1 MNTRF
6 EPRSALRVID
16 SHYAEPAPGLRVLRP
31 FPGPDLDYA
40 SPFLMLDH
48 FGPERIR
55 PGDEGGLNP
64 HPHRGFETV
73 TFLFQGAM
81 EHHDSSGGHGHLCA
95 GGVQWMTAGSGIVH
109 AEYREKE
116 FARTGGVLEGV
127 QLWVNLPRKFKME
140 APHYQDLPA
149 EKFAVAKFPGGQA
162 RVVAGELLG
171 VRGPARPHVADGDPS
186 SSQGVRAT
194 RASPVTSPQAG
205 PLLHGPARPHVAE
218 EGKSS
223 MEGVRATRAS
233 PVTSPQAGPLLHG
246 PARTYTPIIVAH
258 MKLEAGASVELP
270 IPASFN
276 AYVYAVRGSGRSS
289 TVDFATNQLVE
300 YRGDGGSVQVSASE
314 ALDFLLLA
322 GEPIDEPVVS
332 WGPFVMNT
340 REEILQARDDYLAG
354 RMGVLEERS

>member
-1 MNTRF
+1 MVTAVKMDARSQ
-6 EPRSALRVID
+6 PRSALRVID

-81 EHHDSSGGHGHLCA
+81 EHHDSSGGHGHLRA

-149 EKFAVAKFPGGQA
+149 EKFAVAKFPGGEA
-162 RVVAGELLG
+162 RVVAGDVLG
-171 VRGPARPHVADGDPS
+171 ARGPAV
-186 SSQGVRAT
+186 
-194 RASPVTSPQAG
+194 
-205 PLLHGPARPHVAE
+205 
-218 EGKSS
+218 
-223 MEGVRATRAS
+223 
-233 PVTSPQAGPLLHG
+233 
-246 PARTYTPIIVAH
+246 TYTPIIAAH
-258 MKLEAGASVELP
+258 VKLDAGASVELP
-270 IPASFN
+270 VPAAFN
-276 AYVYAVRGSGRSS
+276 AYVYAVRGSGRTS
-289 TVDFATNQLVE
+289 TVGFTKNRLVE
-300 YRGDGGSVQVSASE
+300 YRGDGGSVQVTASE
-314 ALDFLLLA
+314 DLDFLLLA

-340 REEILQARDDYLAG
+340 REEIVQARDDYLAG
-354 RMGVLEERS
+354 RMGRLEERS

>member
-1 MNTRF
+1 MATVLKMDTRLG
-6 EPRSALRVID
+6 PRSALRVID
-16 SHYAEPAPGLRVLRP
+16 SHHAEPAPGLKVLRP

-81 EHHDSSGGHGHLCA
+81 EHHDSSGGHGQLRA

-149 EKFAVAKFPGGQA
+149 EKFAVAKFPGGEA

-171 VRGPARPHVADGDPS
+171 ARGPA
-186 SSQGVRAT
+186 
-194 RASPVTSPQAG
+194 
-205 PLLHGPARPHVAE
+205 E
-218 EGKSS
+218 
-223 MEGVRATRAS
+223 
-233 PVTSPQAGPLLHG
+233 
-246 PARTYTPIIVAH
+246 TYTPIIAAH
-258 MKLEAGASVELP
+258 VKLEAGASVELP
-270 IPASFN
+270 VPASFN

-289 TVDFATNQLVE
+289 SAGFATNQLVE
-300 YRGDGGSVQVSASE
+300 YRGDGGGVQVEASE

-340 REEILQARDDYLAG
+340 REEIIKARDDYLAG
-354 RMGVLEERS
+354 RTGRLEEQS

>member
-1 MNTRF
+1 MTTAVKMDTRVK
-6 EPRSALRVID
+6 PRSALRVID

-81 EHHDSSGGHGHLCA
+81 EHHDSSGGHGHLRA

-116 FARTGGVLEGV
+116 FARNGGVLEGV

-149 EKFAVAKFPGGQA
+149 EKFAVAKFPGGEA
-162 RVVAGELLG
+162 RVVSGELLG
-171 VRGPARPHVADGDPS
+171 VRGPAV
-186 SSQGVRAT
+186 
-194 RASPVTSPQAG
+194 
-205 PLLHGPARPHVAE
+205 
-218 EGKSS
+218 
-223 MEGVRATRAS
+223 
-233 PVTSPQAGPLLHG
+233 
-246 PARTYTPIIVAH
+246 TYTPIVAAH
-258 MKLEAGASVELP
+258 VKLEAGAGVELP
-270 IPASFN
+270 VPAGFN

-289 TVDFATNQLVE
+289 TVGFATNQLVE
-300 YRGDGGSVQVSASE
+300 YRGDGGSVQVTASG

-340 REEILQARDDYLAG
+340 REEIIRARDDYLAG
-354 RMGVLEERS
+354 RMGTLEERS

>member
-1 MNTRF
+1 MMTTAVKMNTRF

-81 EHHDSSGGHGHLCA
+81 EHHDSSGGHGHLRA

-127 QLWVNLPRKFKME
+127 QLWVNLPRKYKME

-149 EKFAVAKFPGGQA
+149 EKFAVAKFPGGEA

-171 VRGPARPHVADGDPS
+171 VRGPAVS
-186 SSQGVRAT
+186 
-194 RASPVTSPQAG
+194 
-205 PLLHGPARPHVAE
+205 
-218 EGKSS
+218 
-223 MEGVRATRAS
+223 
-233 PVTSPQAGPLLHG
+233 
-246 PARTYTPIIVAH
+246 YTPIIAAH
-258 MKLEAGASVELP
+258 VRLEAGASVELP

-289 TVDFATNQLVE
+289 TVDFATNKLVE

-354 RMGVLEERS
+354 RMGRLEEQS

>member
-1 MNTRF
+1 MTTAVKLDTRLK
-6 EPRSALRVID
+6 PRSALRVID

-81 EHHDSSGGHGHLCA
+81 EHHDSSGGHGHLRA

-149 EKFAVAKFPGGQA
+149 EKFAVAKFPGGEA

-171 VRGPARPHVADGDPS
+171 VRGPAV
-186 SSQGVRAT
+186 V
-194 RASPVTSPQAG
+194 
-205 PLLHGPARPHVAE
+205 
-218 EGKSS
+218 
-223 MEGVRATRAS
+223 
-233 PVTSPQAGPLLHG
+233 
-246 PARTYTPIIVAH
+246 YTPIVAAH
-258 MKLEAGASVELP
+258 VKLEAGASVELP

-289 TVDFATNQLVE
+289 TVGFATNQLVE
-300 YRGDGGSVQVSASE
+300 YRGDGASVQVT
-314 ALDFLLLA
+314 ALDALDLLLLA

-340 REEILQARDDYLAG
+340 REEIVQARDDYLAG

>member
-1 MNTRF
+1 MTTAVKADIRMK
-6 EPRSALRVID
+6 PRSAIRVID
-16 SHYAEPAPGLRVLRP
+16 SHPAEPAPGLRVLRP

-55 PGDEGGLNP
+55 PGDQGGLNP

-73 TFLFQGAM
+73 TILFQGAM
-81 EHHDSSGGHGHLCA
+81 EHHDSSGGHGLLRA

-149 EKFAVAKFPGGQA
+149 EKLVTVNFPGGEA
-162 RVVAGELLG
+162 RVVAGDLLG
-171 VRGPARPHVADGDPS
+171 ARGPAVS
-186 SSQGVRAT
+186 
-194 RASPVTSPQAG
+194 
-205 PLLHGPARPHVAE
+205 
-218 EGKSS
+218 
-223 MEGVRATRAS
+223 
-233 PVTSPQAGPLLHG
+233 
-246 PARTYTPIIVAH
+246 YTPMVAAHVIV
-258 MKLEAGASVELP
+258 EAGASVELAL
-270 IPASFN
+270 PANFN
-276 AYVYAVRGSGRSS
+276 AYIYAVRGSGCTS
-289 TVDFATNQLVE
+289 TVAFAANQLVE
-300 YRGDGGSVQVSASE
+300 YRADGNGIQVTASA

-340 REEILQARDDYLAG
+340 REEIVQARNDYMAG
-354 RMGVLEERS
+354 LMGRLEERV

>member
-1 MNTRF
+1 MTTAVKMDTRL

-81 EHHDSSGGHGHLCA
+81 EHHDSSGGHGHLRA

-149 EKFAVAKFPGGQA
+149 EKFAVAKFPGGEA

-171 VRGPARPHVADGDPS
+171 ARGPAVS
-186 SSQGVRAT
+186 
-194 RASPVTSPQAG
+194 
-205 PLLHGPARPHVAE
+205 
-218 EGKSS
+218 
-223 MEGVRATRAS
+223 
-233 PVTSPQAGPLLHG
+233 
-246 PARTYTPIIVAH
+246 YTPIIAAH
-258 MKLEAGASVELP
+258 VKLEAGASVELP

-276 AYVYAVRGSGRSS
+276 AYVYAVRGSGRSP
-289 TVDFATNQLVE
+289 TAAFAKNQLVE
-300 YRGDGGSVQVSASE
+300 YRGDGGIVQVTASE

-340 REEILQARDDYLAG
+340 REEILKARDDYLAG
-354 RMGVLEERS
+354 RMGTLDERS

>member
-1 MNTRF
+1 MDTIVATRTQTQ
-6 EPRSALRVID
+6 PRTALRVVQ
-16 SHYAEPAPGLRVLRP
+16 SHHAQPAPGLDVLRP
-31 FPGPDLDYA
+31 FPGPQLDYA

-55 PGDEGGLNP
+55 PGDKGGLNP

-81 EHHDSSGGHGHLCA
+81 EHHDSSGGHGLLNA

-109 AEYREKE
+109 AEYRQKE

-149 EKFAVAKFPGGQA
+149 EKFAVAKFAGGVA

-171 VRGPARPHVADGDPS
+171 VRGPAV
-186 SSQGVRAT
+186 
-194 RASPVTSPQAG
+194 
-205 PLLHGPARPHVAE
+205 
-218 EGKSS
+218 
-223 MEGVRATRAS
+223 
-233 PVTSPQAGPLLHG
+233 
-246 PARTYTPIIVAH
+246 TYTSLVAAH
-258 MKLEAGASVELP
+258 VKLEAGASVELP
-270 IPASFN
+270 IPADFN

-289 TVDFATNQLVE
+289 GVDFATNQLVE
-300 YRGDGGSVQVSASE
+300 YRGDGSSVQVAATE

-340 REEILQARDDYLAG
+340 REEIIQAREDYLAG
-354 RMGVLEERS
+354 RMGRLEERT

>member
-1 MNTRF
+1 MDTIVATRTQTQ
-6 EPRSALRVID
+6 PRTALRVVQ
-16 SHYAEPAPGLRVLRP
+16 SHHAQPAPGLDVLRP
-31 FPGPDLDYA
+31 FPGPQLDYA

-55 PGDEGGLNP
+55 PGDKGGLNP

-81 EHHDSSGGHGHLCA
+81 EHHDSSGGHGLLNA

-109 AEYREKE
+109 AEYRQKE

-149 EKFAVAKFPGGQA
+149 EKFAVAKFAGGVA

-171 VRGPARPHVADGDPS
+171 VRGPAV
-186 SSQGVRAT
+186 
-194 RASPVTSPQAG
+194 
-205 PLLHGPARPHVAE
+205 
-218 EGKSS
+218 
-223 MEGVRATRAS
+223 
-233 PVTSPQAGPLLHG
+233 
-246 PARTYTPIIVAH
+246 TYTSVVAAH
-258 MKLEAGASVELP
+258 VKLEAGASVELP
-270 IPASFN
+270 IPADFN

-289 TVDFATNQLVE
+289 GVDFATNQLVE
-300 YRGDGGSVQVSASE
+300 YRGDGSSVQVAATE

-332 WGPFVMNT
+332 WGPFAMNT
-340 REEILQARDDYLAG
+340 REEIIQAREDYLAG
-354 RMGVLEERS
+354 RMGRLEERT

>member
-1 MNTRF
+1 MDTIVATNTKVQ
-6 EPRSALRVID
+6 PRTALRVVQ
-16 SHYAEPAPGLRVLRP
+16 SLPAQPAPGLDVLRP
-31 FPGPDLDYA
+31 FPGPQLDYA

-48 FGPERIR
+48 FGPDRIR

-81 EHHDSSGGHGHLCA
+81 EHHDSSGGHGLLNA

-109 AEYREKE
+109 AEYRQKE

-149 EKFAVAKFPGGQA
+149 DKFAVAKFAGGEA

-171 VRGPARPHVADGDPS
+171 VRGPAA
-186 SSQGVRAT
+186 
-194 RASPVTSPQAG
+194 
-205 PLLHGPARPHVAE
+205 
-218 EGKSS
+218 
-223 MEGVRATRAS
+223 
-233 PVTSPQAGPLLHG
+233 
-246 PARTYTPIIVAH
+246 TYTPIVAAH
-258 MKLEAGASVELP
+258 VKLDAGASVELP
-270 IPASFN
+270 VSGDFN
-276 AYVYAVRGSGRSS
+276 VYLYAVRGKGSSGG
-289 TVDFATNQLVE
+289 VGFATNQLVE
-300 YRGDGGSVQVSASE
+300 YRGDGGRVQVAATE

-340 REEILQARDDYLAG
+340 SEEIIQAREDYLAG
-354 RMGVLEERS
+354 RMGRLEERT

>member
-1 MNTRF
+1 MATVLKMDTRL

-16 SHYAEPAPGLRVLRP
+16 SHHAEPAPGLKVLRP

-81 EHHDSSGGHGHLCA
+81 EHHDSSGGHGHLRA

-149 EKFAVAKFPGGQA
+149 EKFAVAKFPGGEA
-162 RVVAGELLG
+162 RVVAGDVLG
-171 VRGPARPHVADGDPS
+171 ARGPAV
-186 SSQGVRAT
+186 
-194 RASPVTSPQAG
+194 
-205 PLLHGPARPHVAE
+205 
-218 EGKSS
+218 
-223 MEGVRATRAS
+223 
-233 PVTSPQAGPLLHG
+233 
-246 PARTYTPIIVAH
+246 TYTPIIAAH
-258 MKLEAGASVELP
+258 VKLDAGASVELP
-270 IPASFN
+270 VPAAFN
-276 AYVYAVRGSGRSS
+276 AYVYAVRGSGRTS
-289 TVDFATNQLVE
+289 TVGFTKNRLVE
-300 YRGDGGSVQVSASE
+300 YRGDGGSVQVTASE
-314 ALDFLLLA
+314 DLDFLLLA

-340 REEILQARDDYLAG
+340 REEIIQARDDYLAG
-354 RMGVLEERS
+354 RMGRLEERS

>member
-1 MNTRF
+1 MDTIVATNTKVQ
-6 EPRSALRVID
+6 PRTALRVVE
-16 SHYAEPAPGLRVLRP
+16 SHHAQPAPGLDVLRP

-81 EHHDSSGGHGHLCA
+81 EHHDSSGGHGLLRA

-116 FARTGGVLEGV
+116 FARTGGVLEGA

-149 EKFAVAKFPGGQA
+149 KTFAVATFSGGEA

-171 VRGPARPHVADGDPS
+171 VRGPA
-186 SSQGVRAT
+186 
-194 RASPVTSPQAG
+194 
-205 PLLHGPARPHVAE
+205 
-218 EGKSS
+218 
-223 MEGVRATRAS
+223 M
-233 PVTSPQAGPLLHG
+233 
-246 PARTYTPIIVAH
+246 TYTPIVVAH
-258 MKLEAGASVELP
+258 VKLEAGASVDLP
-270 IPASFN
+270 IPSSFN

-289 TVDFATNQLVE
+289 GVNFKTNQLVE
-300 YRGDGGSVQVSASE
+300 YRGDGGSMQVTATE

-322 GEPIDEPVVS
+322 GEPIDEPIVS

-340 REEILQARDDYLAG
+340 REEIIQARDDYLAG

>member
-1 MNTRF
+1 MTTALKMSTPL

-55 PGDEGGLNP
+55 AGDEGGLNP

-81 EHHDSSGGHGHLCA
+81 EHHDSSGGHGHLRA

-149 EKFAVAKFPGGQA
+149 EKFAVAKFPGGVA

-171 VRGPARPHVADGDPS
+171 VRGPAV
-186 SSQGVRAT
+186 
-194 RASPVTSPQAG
+194 
-205 PLLHGPARPHVAE
+205 
-218 EGKSS
+218 
-223 MEGVRATRAS
+223 
-233 PVTSPQAGPLLHG
+233 
-246 PARTYTPIIVAH
+246 TYTPIVAAH
-258 MKLEAGASVELP
+258 VKLEGGASVELP
-270 IPASFN
+270 IPVSFN
-276 AYVYAVRGSGRSS
+276 AYLYAVRGSGRSS
-289 TVDFATNQLVE
+289 TSGFATNQLVE
-300 YRGDGGSVQVSASE
+300 YRGDGGSVQVTASE

-340 REEILQARDDYLAG
+340 SEEILKARDDYLAG
-354 RMGVLEERS
+354 RMGRLEERS

>member
-1 MNTRF
+1 MDTMVATRTQTR
-6 EPRSALRVID
+6 PRTALRVVQ
-16 SHYAEPAPGLRVLRP
+16 SHRAQPAPGLDVLRP
-31 FPGPDLDYA
+31 FPGPQLDYA

-48 FGPERIR
+48 FGPDRIR
-55 PGDEGGLNP
+55 PGEAGGLNP

-81 EHHDSSGGHGHLCA
+81 EHHDSSGGHGLLNA

-109 AEYREKE
+109 AEYRQKE

-149 EKFAVAKFPGGQA
+149 EKFAVAKFPGGEA

-171 VRGPARPHVADGDPS
+171 VRGPAV
-186 SSQGVRAT
+186 
-194 RASPVTSPQAG
+194 
-205 PLLHGPARPHVAE
+205 
-218 EGKSS
+218 
-223 MEGVRATRAS
+223 
-233 PVTSPQAGPLLHG
+233 
-246 PARTYTPIIVAH
+246 TYTPIVAAH
-258 MKLEAGASVELP
+258 VKLEAGTSVELP
-270 IPASFN
+270 VPGDFN
-276 AYVYAVRGSGRSS
+276 VYLYAVLGSGSS
-289 TVDFATNQLVE
+289 GGESFATNQLVQ
-300 YRGDGGSVQVSASE
+300 YRADGGSVQVTATQ

-340 REEILQARDDYLAG
+340 REEIIQARDDYLAG
-354 RMGVLEERS
+354 RMGVLEERG

>member
-1 MNTRF
+1 
-6 EPRSALRVID
+6 
-16 SHYAEPAPGLRVLRP
+16 
-31 FPGPDLDYA
+31 
-40 SPFLMLDH
+40 
-48 FGPERIR
+48 IR

-81 EHHDSSGGHGHLCA
+81 EHHDSSGGHGHLRA

-149 EKFAVAKFPGGQA
+149 EKFAIAKFPGGEA

-171 VRGPARPHVADGDPS
+171 VRGPA
-186 SSQGVRAT
+186 
-194 RASPVTSPQAG
+194 VT
-205 PLLHGPARPHVAE
+205 H
-218 EGKSS
+218 
-223 MEGVRATRAS
+223 
-233 PVTSPQAGPLLHG
+233 
-246 PARTYTPIIVAH
+246 TPIVAAH
-258 MKLEAGASVELP
+258 VKLEAGASVELP

-289 TVDFATNQLVE
+289 TIGLATNQLVE
-300 YRGDGGSVQVSASE
+300 YRGDGASVQVTASE
-314 ALDFLLLA
+314 AFDFLLLA

-340 REEILQARDDYLAG
+340 REEIIQARDDYLAG

>member
-1 MNTRF
+1 MTTAVKMDTRL

-81 EHHDSSGGHGHLCA
+81 EHHDSSGGHGLLRA

-149 EKFAVAKFPGGQA
+149 EKFAVATFPGGEA

-171 VRGPARPHVADGDPS
+171 ARGPAVS
-186 SSQGVRAT
+186 
-194 RASPVTSPQAG
+194 
-205 PLLHGPARPHVAE
+205 
-218 EGKSS
+218 
-223 MEGVRATRAS
+223 
-233 PVTSPQAGPLLHG
+233 
-246 PARTYTPIIVAH
+246 YTPIIAAH
-258 MKLEAGASVELP
+258 VKLEAGASVELP
-270 IPASFN
+270 VPASFN
-276 AYVYAVRGSGRSS
+276 AYVYDVRGSGRTS
-289 TVDFATNQLVE
+289 TAAFAKNQLVE
-300 YRGDGGSVQVSASE
+300 YRGDGGSVQVTASE

-340 REEILQARDDYLAG
+340 REEILKARDDYLAG
-354 RMGVLEERS
+354 RMGTLDERS

>member
-1 MNTRF
+1 MTTALKMDSRLK
-6 EPRSALRVID
+6 PRSALRVID

-81 EHHDSSGGHGHLCA
+81 EHHDSSGGHGHLRA

-149 EKFAVAKFPGGQA
+149 EKFAVATFPGGEA

-171 VRGPARPHVADGDPS
+171 ARGPAVS
-186 SSQGVRAT
+186 
-194 RASPVTSPQAG
+194 
-205 PLLHGPARPHVAE
+205 
-218 EGKSS
+218 
-223 MEGVRATRAS
+223 
-233 PVTSPQAGPLLHG
+233 
-246 PARTYTPIIVAH
+246 YTPIIAAH
-258 MKLEAGASVELP
+258 VKLEAGASVELP

-276 AYVYAVRGSGRSS
+276 AYVYAVRGSGRSP
-289 TVDFATNQLVE
+289 TAAFAKNQLVE
-300 YRGDGGSVQVSASE
+300 YRGDGGIVQVTASE

-340 REEILQARDDYLAG
+340 REEILKARDDYLAG
-354 RMGVLEERS
+354 RMGRLEERS

>member
-1 MNTRF
+1 MTTAVKMDTRL

-81 EHHDSSGGHGHLCA
+81 EHHDSSGGHGHLRA

-140 APHYQDLPA
+140 VPHYQDLPA
-149 EKFAVAKFPGGQA
+149 EKFAVAKFPGGEA

-171 VRGPARPHVADGDPS
+171 VRGPAV
-186 SSQGVRAT
+186 
-194 RASPVTSPQAG
+194 
-205 PLLHGPARPHVAE
+205 
-218 EGKSS
+218 
-223 MEGVRATRAS
+223 
-233 PVTSPQAGPLLHG
+233 
-246 PARTYTPIIVAH
+246 TYTPIVAAH
-258 MKLEAGASVELP
+258 VKLEAGASVELP

-289 TVDFATNQLVE
+289 TVGFAANQLVE
-300 YRGDGGSVQVSASE
+300 YRGDGGSVQVTASD

-340 REEILQARDDYLAG
+340 REEIIQARDDYMAG
-354 RMGVLEERS
+354 RMGRLAERE

>member
-1 MNTRF
+1 MSTALKMDTRL
-6 EPRSALRVID
+6 EPRSVLRVID

-73 TFLFQGAM
+73 TFLLQGAM
-81 EHHDSSGGHGHLCA
+81 EHHDSSGGHGYLRA

-149 EKFAVAKFPGGQA
+149 EKFAVAKFPGGEA

-171 VRGPARPHVADGDPS
+171 ARGPAVS
-186 SSQGVRAT
+186 
-194 RASPVTSPQAG
+194 
-205 PLLHGPARPHVAE
+205 
-218 EGKSS
+218 
-223 MEGVRATRAS
+223 
-233 PVTSPQAGPLLHG
+233 
-246 PARTYTPIIVAH
+246 YTPIIAAH
-258 MKLEAGASVELP
+258 VKLEAGASVELP
-270 IPASFN
+270 VPASFN

-289 TVDFATNQLVE
+289 AVGFATHQLVE
-300 YRGDGGSVQVSASE
+300 YRGDGGSVQVTASE

-340 REEILQARDDYLAG
+340 REEIIKARDDYLAG
-354 RMGVLEERS
+354 RMGRLEERS

>member
-1 MNTRF
+1 MATAVRMDARSQ
-6 EPRSALRVID
+6 PRSALRVID
-16 SHYAEPAPGLRVLRP
+16 SHDAEPAPGLRVLRP
-31 FPGPDLDYA
+31 FPGPDLNYA

-81 EHHDSSGGHGHLCA
+81 EHHDSSGGHGQLRA

-149 EKFAVAKFPGGQA
+149 EKFAVAKFPGGEA

-171 VRGPARPHVADGDPS
+171 ARGPA
-186 SSQGVRAT
+186 
-194 RASPVTSPQAG
+194 
-205 PLLHGPARPHVAE
+205 E
-218 EGKSS
+218 
-223 MEGVRATRAS
+223 
-233 PVTSPQAGPLLHG
+233 
-246 PARTYTPIIVAH
+246 TYTPIIAAH
-258 MKLEAGASVELP
+258 VKLEAGASVELP
-270 IPASFN
+270 VPASFN

-289 TVDFATNQLVE
+289 SAGFATNQLVE
-300 YRGDGGSVQVSASE
+300 YRSDGGSVQVTASE

-340 REEILQARDDYLAG
+340 REEIIQARDDYLAG
-354 RMGVLEERS
+354 RMGRLEERS

>member
-1 MNTRF
+1 MTTMIATRTQIR
-6 EPRSALRVID
+6 PRTALRVVE
-16 SHYAEPAPGLRVLRP
+16 SHHAQPAPGLDVLRP
-31 FPGPDLDYA
+31 FPGPQLDYA

-81 EHHDSSGGHGHLCA
+81 EHHDSSGGHGLLNA

-109 AEYREKE
+109 AEYRQKA
-116 FARTGGVLEGV
+116 FARAGGVLEGV

-149 EKFAVAKFPGGQA
+149 EKFAVAKFAGGEA
-162 RVVAGELLG
+162 RVVAGDLLG
-171 VRGPARPHVADGDPS
+171 VRGPA
-186 SSQGVRAT
+186 AT
-194 RASPVTSPQAG
+194 YS
-205 PLLHGPARPHVAE
+205 
-218 EGKSS
+218 
-223 MEGVRATRAS
+223 
-233 PVTSPQAGPLLHG
+233 
-246 PARTYTPIIVAH
+246 PIIAAH
-258 MKLEAGASVELP
+258 VKLEAGASVELP
-270 IPASFN
+270 IPEEFN

-289 TVDFATNQLVE
+289 GVNFATNQLVE
-300 YRGDGGSVQVSASE
+300 YRGDGGSVQVTATE
-314 ALDFLLLA
+314 TLDFLLLA

-340 REEILQARDDYLAG
+340 REEIIQAREDYLGG
-354 RMGVLEERS
+354 RMGRLEERT

>member
-1 MNTRF
+1 MTTALKMDTRL

-81 EHHDSSGGHGHLCA
+81 EHHDSSGGHGHLRA

-140 APHYQDLPA
+140 APHYQDIPA
-149 EKFAVAKFPGGQA
+149 EKFAAAKFPDGEA

-171 VRGPARPHVADGDPS
+171 VRGPAV
-186 SSQGVRAT
+186 
-194 RASPVTSPQAG
+194 
-205 PLLHGPARPHVAE
+205 
-218 EGKSS
+218 
-223 MEGVRATRAS
+223 
-233 PVTSPQAGPLLHG
+233 
-246 PARTYTPIIVAH
+246 TYTPIVAAH
-258 MKLEAGASVELP
+258 VKLEAGASVELP

-276 AYVYAVRGSGRSS
+276 AYVYAVRGSGRSTDVS
-289 TVDFATNQLVE
+289 FAKNQLVE
-300 YRGDGGSVQVSASE
+300 YRGDGGSVQVTATE

-340 REEILQARDDYLAG
+340 REQIIQARDDYLAG
-354 RMGVLEERS
+354 RMGRLEERS

>member
-1 MNTRF
+1 MVATKTKSQART
-6 EPRSALRVID
+6 ALRVVE
-16 SHYAEPAPGLRVLRP
+16 SHHAQPAPGLDVLRP
-31 FPGPDLDYA
+31 FPGPQLDYA

-48 FGPERIR
+48 FGPDRIR

-81 EHHDSSGGHGHLCA
+81 EHHDSSGGHGLLNA

-109 AEYREKE
+109 AEYRQKE
-116 FARTGGVLEGV
+116 FAHSGGVLEGV

-140 APHYQDLPA
+140 TPHYQDLPA
-149 EKFAVAKFPGGQA
+149 EKFAVVKIASGEA

-171 VRGPARPHVADGDPS
+171 A
-186 SSQGVRAT
+186 
-194 RASPVTSPQAG
+194 
-205 PLLHGPARPHVAE
+205 HGPAA
-218 EGKSS
+218 
-223 MEGVRATRAS
+223 
-233 PVTSPQAGPLLHG
+233 
-246 PARTYTPIIVAH
+246 TYTPIIAAH
-258 MKLEAGASVELP
+258 VKLDAGASVELP
-270 IPASFN
+270 IPMNFN

-289 TVDFATNQLVE
+289 GVSFVTNQLVE
-300 YRGDGGSVQVSASE
+300 YRGDGGSVQVTATE

-340 REEILQARDDYLAG
+340 REEIVQAREDYLAG
-354 RMGVLEERS
+354 RMGRLEERT

>member
-1 MNTRF
+1 MTTAVKIDTKF

-81 EHHDSSGGHGHLCA
+81 EHHDSSGGHGLLRA

-116 FARTGGVLEGV
+116 FAHTGGVLEGV

-149 EKFAVAKFPGGQA
+149 EKFAVAKFPGGEA

-171 VRGPARPHVADGDPS
+171 VRGPARPHVPEGDPS
-186 SSQGVRAT
+186 SSQGVRAA
-194 RASPVTSPQAG
+194 RASPVPSPQAG
-205 PLLHGPARPHVAE
+205 PLLR
-218 EGKSS
+218 
-223 MEGVRATRAS
+223 
-233 PVTSPQAGPLLHG
+233 G

-258 MKLEAGASVELP
+258 VKLEAGAGVELP

-289 TVDFATNQLVE
+289 TVGLATNQLVE
-300 YRGDGGSVQVSASE
+300 YRGDGASVQVTASE

-340 REEILQARDDYLAG
+340 REEIIQARDDYLAG